1 MGKVLITDGLS
12 EKGIALMKENG
23 LEVDSLTL
31 SPEQLLAEIPKYDGW
46 IVRSAS
52 KATASVLEAAK
63 NLKAVSRAGVGL
75 DNVDIPSATKK
86 GIFVFNTPMG
96 NTLAAAELTIALLM
110 ALTRKIPQ
118 ANISMKQQK
127 WDKKSFSGTELSGK
141 TVGIIGFGR
150 IGREV
155 SKRLKA
161 FEMEV
166 LAYDPYINEIALKEA
181 GASKATLDEI
191 YKNADYITV
200 HVPLTPETRNLID
213 EAQFAKMKANVKII
227 NVARGGVINEKAL
240 QKALQS
246 GQISGAAIDVFESE
260 PPTDWS
266 LVLLDNVIAT
276 PHLGASTKE
285 AQDKC
290 GIEAAQQMV
299 DVLKHHK
306 TEHAVNAK
314 DIKK

>member
-1 MGKVLITDGLS
+1 
-12 EKGIALMKENG
+12 
-23 LEVDSLTL
+23 
-31 SPEQLLAEIPKYDGW
+31 
-46 IVRSAS
+46 
-52 KATASVLEAAK
+52 
-63 NLKAVSRAGVGL
+63 
-75 DNVDIPSATKK
+75 
-86 GIFVFNTPMG
+86 MG
-96 NTLAAAELTIALLM
+96 NTLAATELTIALLM

-150 IGREV
+150 IGKEV
-155 SKRLKA
+155 AKRLKV
-161 FEMEV
+161 FEMKI
-166 LAYDPYINEIALKEA
+166 LAYDPYINENSLKET
-181 GASKATLDEI
+181 GAIKATLDEI
-191 YKNADYITV
+191 YKSADYITV

-213 EAQFAKMKANVKII
+213 EAQFAKMKNNVKII

-246 GQISGAAIDVFESE
+246 GQISGAALDVFESE
-260 PPTDWS
+260 PPTEWS

-306 TEHAVNAK
+306 TDHAVNAK